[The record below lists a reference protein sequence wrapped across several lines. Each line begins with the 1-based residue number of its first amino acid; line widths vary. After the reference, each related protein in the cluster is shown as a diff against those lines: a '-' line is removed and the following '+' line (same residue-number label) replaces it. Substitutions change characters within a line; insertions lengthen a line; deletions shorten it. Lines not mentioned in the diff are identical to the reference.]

1 MSMLALVYEGPREMN
16 IREVPGPELKSDEV
30 LIRVKRAG
38 ICGSE
43 LGGYLGHNSLRKPP
57 LIMGHEFAGVIEQI
71 GEQVN
76 SLQVGDRVTANPLV
90 TCGSCRYCRNGAS
103 QLCENRQLLGAHRPG
118 AFAQYVAVPA
128 RNVYR
133 LKENL
138 SFEEGALTEPFACAI
153 HVCRL
158 LELSP
163 TDRLL
168 IYGAG
173 PIGLFALQAA
183 QVYGI
188 QDAVIVDLNESRL
201 EIARELGGVAAKSL
215 EELEE
220 DSRGGFDAVID
231 AVGAEATRKLSV
243 AAVRAGGKVVFTGLH
258 EANSSLPINDMIRS
272 EINTKGAFAYSQEDF
287 ETALRWIG
295 QGRTNLLPW
304 SETVPMNEGSASFE
318 KLIGG
323 PGKIAKI
330 FIKME
335 QEEAE
340 YEARAIL

>member
-1 MSMLALVYEGPREMN
+1 MSMKALVYEGPREMHV
-16 IREVPGPELKSDEV
+16 REVPVPELKPDEV

-57 LIMGHEFAGVIEQI
+57 LIMGHEFSGVIEQV
-71 GEQVN
+71 GEQAN
-76 SLQVGDRVTANPLV
+76 GFKTGDRVTANPLV
-90 TCGSCRYCRNGAS
+90 TCGTCRYCRNGAS
-103 QLCENRQLLGAHRPG
+103 QLCGSRQLLGAHRPG
-118 AFAQYVAVPA
+118 AFAQFVAVPA

-133 LKENL
+133 LKESI
-138 SFEEGALTEPFACAI
+138 SFEEGALAEPFACAI

-158 LELSP
+158 LQLAP

-183 QVYGI
+183 KVYGI
-188 QDAVIVDLNESRL
+188 QEAVIVDLNEARL
-201 EIARELGGVAAKSL
+201 EIAKELGGMTAASL
-215 EELEE
+215 GELPEE
-220 DSRGGFDAVID
+220 SRSGFDAAID
-231 AVGAEATRKLSV
+231 AVGAQATRQLSL

-258 EANSSLPINDMIRS
+258 EADSTLPINDMIRS
-272 EINTKGAFAYSQEDF
+272 EMTVKGAFAYSQEDF
-287 ETALRWIG
+287 ETALLWIG

-304 SETVPMNEGSASFE
+304 AETTPLRDGSSAFE

-330 FIKME
+330 FLSL
-335 QEEAE
+335 EEE
-340 YEARAIL
+340 EH